1 MGERTT
7 YTPGTF
13 SWADLSTT
21 DQDGAKRFYGEL
33 FGWEATDN
41 PVGDG
46 VVYSMMS
53 IDGKDAAA
61 ISPQPEQQREAGA
74 PPAWNCYITVDSA
87 DDALAKARQ
96 LGANVH
102 ADAFDVMDVGRMGVV
117 QDPQGAY
124 FLVWEPKTHIG
135 ASIVNAPGA
144 ISWNELASPDP
155 EASGSFYS
163 QLFGWSTEAVEG
175 MDMTYLMIKTAA
187 GTMNGGIR
195 PQMPGEPPYWL
206 VYFGAQ
212 DAEQSASKIK
222 ELGGAVLAGPMAV
235 GSWGTIAIARD
246 PQGAV
251 FAVFAGHFDD

>member
-1 MGERTT
+1 MAQRTN

-21 DQDGAKRFYGEL
+21 DQDAAKRFYGEL

-61 ISPQPEQQREAGA
+61 ISPQPEQQRDAGA

-87 DDALAKARQ
+87 DDALAKAKE
-96 LGANVH
+96 LGATVH

-124 FLVWEPKTHIG
+124 FLAWQPKSHIG
-135 ASIVNAPGA
+135 AAIVNAPGA

-155 EASGSFYS
+155 QASASFYS
-163 QLFGWSTEAVEG
+163 QLLGWTTEAAEG

-195 PQMPGEPPYWL
+195 SQMPGEPPYWL
-206 VYFGAQ
+206 VYFGAE
-212 DAEQSASKIK
+212 DVEQSGAKIK
-222 ELGGAVLAGPMAV
+222 DLGGDVLAGPMPA
-235 GSWGTIAIARD
+235 GPGTIVIARD

-251 FAVFAGHFDD
+251 FAVYAGQFED

>member
-1 MGERTT
+1 MGDRTT

-33 FGWEATDN
+33 FGWDATDN

-53 IDGKDAAA
+53 IGGKDAAA
-61 ISPQPEQQREAGA
+61 ISPQPQQQRDAGA
-74 PPAWNCYITVDSA
+74 PPAWNCYITVDRA
-87 DDALAKARQ
+87 DDALAKAKE
-96 LGANVH
+96 LGATVH

-124 FLVWEPKTHIG
+124 FLVWEAKTHIG
-135 ASIVNAPGA
+135 ASVVNAPGA

-155 EASGSFYS
+155 EGSASFYS
-163 QLFGWSTEAVEG
+163 QLLGWSTEAMEG
-175 MDMTYLMIKTAA
+175 MDMTYLVIKTAA
-187 GTMNGGIR
+187 GKMNGGIR
-195 PQMPGEPPYWL
+195 SQMPGEPPYWL
-206 VYFGAQ
+206 VYFGVE
-212 DAEQSASKIK
+212 DVEQAGAKIK
-222 ELGGAVLAGPMAV
+222 DLGGEVLAGPMPA
-235 GSWGTIAIARD
+235 GPGTIAIARD

-251 FAVFAGHFDD
+251 FAAYAGDFDD

>member
-1 MGERTT
+1 MGERTK

-13 SWADLSTT
+13 SWADLSTR
-21 DQDGAKRFYGEL
+21 DQEGAKRFYGEL

-53 IDGKDAAA
+53 IEGKDAAA
-61 ISPQPEQQREAGA
+61 ISPQPEQQRDAGA
-74 PPAWNCYITVDSA
+74 PPAWNCYITVSSA
-87 DDALAKARQ
+87 DDALARARE
-96 LGANVH
+96 LGANIH

-155 EASGSFYS
+155 EASASFYS
-163 QLFGWSTEAVEG
+163 QLLGWTTEAMEG
-175 MDMTYLMIKTAA
+175 MDMTYLIIKTAA
-187 GTMNGGIR
+187 GAMNGGIR
-195 PQMPGEPPYWL
+195 SQMPGEPPYWL
-206 VYFGAQ
+206 VYFGVQ
-212 DAEQSASKIK
+212 DAEQAAARLKD
-222 ELGGAVLAGPMAV
+222 LGGDVLAGPMPA
-235 GSWGTIAIARD
+235 GPGTIAIARD

-251 FAVFAGHFDD
+251 FAVYAGEFDD

>member
-1 MGERTT
+1 MGERTK

-13 SWADLSTT
+13 SWADVTTT
-21 DQDGAKRFYGEL
+21 DQDAAKRFYSEL
-33 FGWEATDN
+33 FGWDATDN

-46 VVYSMMS
+46 IVYSMMS
-53 IDGKDAAA
+53 LDGRQVAA
-61 ISPQPEQQREAGA
+61 ISPQPEQQRDAGV
-74 PPAWNCYITVDSA
+74 PPVWNCYVTVDSA
-87 DDALAKARQ
+87 DDTLAKARE

-102 ADAFDVMDVGRMGVV
+102 ADAFDVMDAGRMGVV
-117 QDPQGAY
+117 QDPQGAF

-135 ASIVNAPGA
+135 ASLVNAPGA

-155 EASGSFYS
+155 EASASFYS
-163 QLFGWSTEAVEG
+163 QLLGWTTEAMEG

-195 PQMPGEPPYWL
+195 SQMPGEPPYWL

-212 DAEQSASKIK
+212 DVEQAAAKIN
-222 ELGGAVLAGPMAV
+222 ELGGEVIAGPMPVGPGSIAV
-235 GSWGTIAIARD
+235 ARD

-251 FAVFAGHFDD
+251 FAVFAGEFSE